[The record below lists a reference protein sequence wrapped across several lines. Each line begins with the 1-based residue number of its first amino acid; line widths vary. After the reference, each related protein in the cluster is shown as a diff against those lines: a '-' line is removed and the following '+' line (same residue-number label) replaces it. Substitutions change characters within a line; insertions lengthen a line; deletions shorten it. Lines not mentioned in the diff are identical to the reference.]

1 MWFSLSP
8 FLLQEG
14 SYTSPEYCCAGSQI
28 VLRFSFSVWHDT
40 NRTTLQPTAY
50 SGEKRRRIGFG
61 RAGIRSAEGASR
73 GLGSAMSS
81 LVTLVKFF
89 IDAAAQARTSARRV
103 PDEPAATRL
112 VLRRPAARRA
122 WRCAGVSFAP
132 GSSTALSALSRHA
145 GSSAGLVG
153 SRAALTRTLKSAAG
167 AAGSTFGSRCGELRL
182 AERVLCTS
190 AGTAATS
197 QPRRRVL
204 SHLALVD
211 VQLRS

>member
-1 MWFSLSP
+1 MVFTFAVLAP
-8 FLLQEG
+8 GRFVHLTGVLLCG
-14 SYTSPEYCCAGSQI
+14 FPN
-28 VLRFSFSVWHDT
+28 RFEVFIFGLARHQPDD
-40 NRTTLQPTAY
+40 PTAY
-50 SGEKRRRIGFG
+50 SLQWRKAPSHRLRSRGHPLRRR
-61 RAGIRSAEGASR
+61 SKR

-112 VLRRPAARRA
+112 VLRRPPARRA
-122 WRCAGVSFAP
+122 WRCARVSFAP

-204 SHLALVD
+204 PHLALVD